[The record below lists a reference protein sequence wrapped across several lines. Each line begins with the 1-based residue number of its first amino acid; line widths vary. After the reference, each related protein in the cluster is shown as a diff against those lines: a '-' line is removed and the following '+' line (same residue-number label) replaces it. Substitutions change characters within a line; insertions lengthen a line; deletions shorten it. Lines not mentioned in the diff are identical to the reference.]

1 MECDFQSETHIPDA
15 CEFLRASYRCPKE
28 SITFPLLAT
37 ETGCHEAQA
46 GGRRCGHVGSPGNQ
60 KEANRGRRRGMQAD
74 PDRRF
79 TQLDSM
85 SAYGQRRK
93 RDGSI
98 TL

>member
-1 MECDFQSETHIPDA
+1 M
-15 CEFLRASYRCPKE
+15 RPKPVAAAAAM
-28 SITFPLLAT
+28 SAP
-37 ETGCHEAQA
+37 
-46 GGRRCGHVGSPGNQ
+46 PGNQ